1 MALSIRLAPP
11 MEGVQWVRDGFRLFL
26 RRPLPF
32 AAMFL
37 GFLIAALLAT
47 LVPVV
52 GSVVMLMALPLLSLG
67 FMLGSRA
74 ARDDLPVH
82 PGLFITPL
90 REPPSRRKAMLTL
103 CAAYAVCTVFIMLLS
118 EWVDG
123 GSFDRLQKLMAQGD
137 EGKAELEAVLA
148 DPRLVWGLFT
158 RFGLAACLS
167 VPFWHAPALVYWQ
180 GQGVG
185 QALFSSTLAVWRCKG
200 AFIMYRWP
208 GHRSAPA
215 PWSGCCSA
223 VRRTSRRRSAMPAD
237 VLDRVHVSLLF
248 TYEGCFSVTDA
259 PRAAGTGGL
268 SVDSPP
274 LRTLAEQ
281 SAAIGCT
288 QPLAEFMHDRQRG
301 P

>member
-200 AFIMYRWP
+200 AFLMYSLAWV
-208 GHRSAPA
+208 GVI
-215 PWSGCCSA
+215 A
-223 VRRTSRRRSAMPAD
+223 VFGALVGLLFALFDARQLAGVIAMPAGLMFST
-237 VLDRVHVSLLF
+237 VFYVSLLA
-248 TYEGCFSVTDA
+248 TYEGCFNQSDV
-259 PRAAGTGGL
+259 PRL
-268 SVDSPP
+268 N
-274 LRTLAEQ
+274 
-281 SAAIGCT
+281 
-288 QPLAEFMHDRQRG
+288 
-301 P
+301 